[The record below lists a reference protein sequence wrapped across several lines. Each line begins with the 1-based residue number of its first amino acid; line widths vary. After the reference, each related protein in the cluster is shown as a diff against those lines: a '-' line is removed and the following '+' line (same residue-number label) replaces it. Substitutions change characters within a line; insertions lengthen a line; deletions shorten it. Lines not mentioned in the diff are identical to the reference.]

1 VIVLDASVLIAHLWS
16 SDPHHELATRVL
28 DASAGD
34 DLVVHELNLAEV
46 LVGGVRAGRGEQMLL
61 DLELIGVT
69 IAERTEEDALL
80 LATLRVRTGLKLPD
94 CCVLATAVRHRASVL
109 TFDAS
114 LATAGHRLGLKV
126 RP

>member
-1 VIVLDASVLIAHLWS
+1 
-16 SDPHHELATRVL
+16 VL

-94 CCVLATAVRHRASVL
+94 CCVLATAVRHRASVM